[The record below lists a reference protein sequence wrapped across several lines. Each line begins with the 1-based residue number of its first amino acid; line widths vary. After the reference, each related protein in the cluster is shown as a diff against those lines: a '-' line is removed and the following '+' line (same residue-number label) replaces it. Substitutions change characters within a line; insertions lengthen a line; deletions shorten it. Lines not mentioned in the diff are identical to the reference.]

1 MCMDGIDA
9 CFAGLPLFGELPSG
23 WRRLELD
30 YEMEASP
37 RNLMLASLRE
47 VRQRSALPAAAG
59 TRSACEKCSQ
69 DDAAALQKTSHEAK
83 DRWLI
88 CQLQGCWHGK
98 VTEALGGYEQEIE
111 FLNSR
116 EVRVQ
121 VLGRSIM
128 GRFWVDASQSPMHL
142 DIQVVMEDIP
152 VTMPPPPPVPYITKV
167 DDEGLHL
174 CCPYMKLERPET
186 FGGEG
191 YCKMAKGT
199 LDNSQDASVQ
209 QLSKAEQLLL
219 CAKEVIKALPSER
232 PPEIDAMDNE
242 EAQQQKVMAQVKF
255 ETAIFKVQNR
265 FGEELMKEVFEA
277 AKGEAPEGLR
287 GTAELEE
294 LRSKL
299 QIIESA
305 FGGKGRRKRPEGG
318 SVRLNK
324 DVTKRPTASQVL
336 GYQWFENALTPS
348 RKMRGRN
355 NWATVGITKSF
366 LARPS
371 VAGDQEGISLSL
383 GAEGAKIPGRHAW
396 LAAYRAAGT
405 RVAFGA
411 VPRNEVLRRQGRRD
425 TSPMDLGD
433 MPFGVF
439 EPPPARFSERM
450 KFLPIAYVVL
460 AMLMLGS
467 IYLCSPQ

>member
-1 MCMDGIDA
+1 MSAALKEEGNRKFKEGD
-9 CFAGLPLFGELPSG
+9 FSG
-23 WRRLELD
+23 AVEAYSQSLEHDPEQHLC
-30 YEMEASP
+30 YS
-37 RNLMLASLRE
+37 N
-47 VRQRSALPAAAG
+47 RSAAYLKLGMFEKALLDAESCTKMAPEFPKGYSRQAAALQELKRWEEAFAILEQG
-59 TRSACEKCSQ
+59 TTKCSQ

-299 QIIESA
+299 QIIESTPEPEPDPVA
-305 FGGKGRRKRPEGG
+305 ERAARRARRKAPVPE
-318 SVRLNK
+318 
-324 DVTKRPTASQVL
+324 A
-336 GYQWFENALTPS
+336 
-348 RKMRGRN
+348 
-355 NWATVGITKSF
+355 
-366 LARPS
+366 
-371 VAGDQEGISLSL
+371 EGISALCWLSL
-383 GAEGAKIPGRHAW
+383 FTAAAAAIAGGSYV
-396 LAAYRAAGT
+396 AYR
-405 RVAFGA
+405 
-411 VPRNEVLRRQGRRD
+411 LRR
-425 TSPMDLGD
+425 
-433 MPFGVF
+433 
-439 EPPPARFSERM
+439 
-450 KFLPIAYVVL
+450 
-460 AMLMLGS
+460 
-467 IYLCSPQ
+467 

>member
-1 MCMDGIDA
+1 MSAALKEEGNRKFKEGD
-9 CFAGLPLFGELPSG
+9 FSG
-23 WRRLELD
+23 AVEAYSQSLEHDPEQHLC
-30 YEMEASP
+30 YS
-37 RNLMLASLRE
+37 N
-47 VRQRSALPAAAG
+47 RSAAYLKLGMFEKALLDAESCTKMAPEFPKGYSRQAAALQELKRWEEAFAILEQG
-59 TRSACEKCSQ
+59 TTKCSQ

-299 QIIESA
+299 QIIESTPEPEPDPVA
-305 FGGKGRRKRPEGG
+305 ERAARRARRKAPVPEAEGDLDEDG
-318 SVRLNK
+318 KEGPRLNK

-371 VAGDQEGISLSL
+371 VAGDQANPAAKALRELQRSL
-383 GAEGAKIPGRHAW
+383 GAEGAKIPGR
-396 LAAYRAAGT
+396 
-405 RVAFGA
+405 
-411 VPRNEVLRRQGRRD
+411 Q
-425 TSPMDLGD
+425 S
-433 MPFGVF
+433 
-439 EPPPARFSERM
+439 
-450 KFLPIAYVVL
+450 
-460 AMLMLGS
+460 
-467 IYLCSPQ
+467 